1 VRERKKE
8 RKKERERE
16 REREREKRCSSGSM
30 RRDTPRTKRHARET
44 RKEKRHNNR
53 THPCMDSFNFFA
65 IAIQFLTDIESYPV
79 EQERRNIGFQRG
91 EECAAG
97 SCGAVDRYN
106 NSTTE

>member
-1 VRERKKE
+1 
-8 RKKERERE
+8 
-16 REREREKRCSSGSM
+16 
-30 RRDTPRTKRHARET
+30 
-44 RKEKRHNNR
+44 
-53 THPCMDSFNFFA
+53 MDSFNFFA